1 MGIFFKFKSFLN
13 RVLALVKKEFIVIWK
28 DPKSRAMIVGL
39 PLIQLLVF
47 ANAITMEV
55 KNIDVAVLDGS
66 NSVESRELISKFNDS
81 PKFRKIIYVDNEQK
95 IKKLIEAQ
103 KVQLGLEL
111 NNDFSKCVKSK
122 LPTQVQI
129 IADGRQTNSASIA
142 GTYAAQIVSEY
153 SAAVAPVKSVR
164 INAVVRNWFNP
175 NLDYKWYIMQT
186 IVVLLAMV
194 LTLLLTALSI
204 ARERELGTFDQ
215 LVVSPLSASEILLGK
230 TIPPLLISFT
240 LTVLM
245 TIIITT
251 VFRVPLVGNK
261 ILLVLLFFVA
271 LLATVGVGLFI
282 SSICKTQQQAILG
295 VMTFQ
300 IPAVLLSGFVSPIDD
315 MPRVV
320 QFITC
325 FNPLRYFLATTRG
338 IFFKNLSACNVFM
351 QILPLL
357 LIAILTLS
365 VASLTFKRKLD

>member
-1 MGIFFKFKSFLN
+1 
-13 RVLALVKKEFIVIWK
+13 
-28 DPKSRAMIVGL
+28 
-39 PLIQLLVF
+39 
-47 ANAITMEV
+47 
-55 KNIDVAVLDGS
+55 
-66 NSVESRELISKFNDS
+66 
-81 PKFRKIIYVDNEQK
+81 
-95 IKKLIEAQ
+95 
-103 KVQLGLEL
+103 
-111 NNDFSKCVKSK
+111 
-122 LPTQVQI
+122 
-129 IADGRQTNSASIA
+129 
-142 GTYAAQIVSEY
+142 
-153 SAAVAPVKSVR
+153 
-164 INAVVRNWFNP
+164 
-175 NLDYKWYIMQT
+175 
-186 IVVLLAMV
+186 MV
-194 LTLLLTALSI
+194 LTLLLTPLSI

-251 VFRVPLVGNK
+251 VFGVPLVGSK
-261 ILLVLLFFVA
+261 FLLVLLFIVA

-315 MPRVV
+315 MPRIV

-325 FNPLRYFLATTRG
+325 FNPLKYFLATTRG
-338 IFFKNLSACNVFM
+338 LFFKDLSAYNVFM
-351 QILPLL
+351 QIIPLL